1 MKKREKK
8 LQAQSILATVVMGMN
23 LVNAA
28 APAAALAAAEQ
39 PEPLPQQAVGE
50 AQQEDLQAYA
60 YEALPIL
67 AGYVDEMIFSKA
79 EAASNYSVGTGENI
93 SIGSTVDSDTVYV
106 ASGGTCTI
114 DSNRAQ
120 TEVAEGGSLNI
131 GNNVGSVTVSG
142 GNVSV
147 TSNHQDLVVKSGNV
161 SVGNSDHQ
169 TYVSGG
175 TCIIDVNKQEN
186 YVYGGTSIIKG
197 MSDGTNTIKQQI
209 ISGGVGSV
217 CLMNN
222 VSGHIEQ
229 KQTINAGSGIVGTMS
244 NGYQEIETANAS
256 GHIDLMYNGSQTLYS
271 AGKGSIGIM
280 SGGSQTLEKDTHAE
294 IVTMVDGMQF
304 IRTSATG
311 VISAMSGGKQGI
323 GNPGYINASGTIISM
338 VGGQQQIWAGNSGS
352 ITTMSGA
359 GAMQIIGLSGA
370 ANGSIDTL
378 EAGTQMIGYSTA
390 PYKGGG
396 TGTINVMNSGLQI
409 VGYSGGSSCV
419 GTIASMNNGQQQV
432 NDGGTGTI
440 TKMSGVDASQIIG
453 LTGSSAVG
461 SIEIME
467 AGKQAIGY
475 NGNFGTGSITLMQD
489 GVQIIGYVGGSG
501 IGTIATMSGGTQI
514 INNAGTGTVTALLS
528 GEQIVN
534 SGGTA
539 ANTTIAG
546 SEKARMTIGG
556 GAQIVNNGGTAT
568 DTTIA
573 GGTQKINSGGIAVS
587 TTIKAGQ
594 QIVSVGGTVSG
605 AVLSGGVQQVYDG
618 TNLHDITFDGGTQAV
633 MDGATVSGMQVDS
646 GMQTVTSGGTA
657 NATKVGSGGLQ
668 YIETGAVISGTVLD
682 GGILRLAQA
691 DSDYI
696 LNNTLTINNGVLDL
710 TDGAGLKR
718 NMRAVSVYQKLT
730 MSDLQGTGGSIYLD
744 TDLANNTGDEI
755 TVNNSNA
762 GTGTYAVYVNDQSI
776 VSDTELT
783 GRLLLVDDQS
793 RKLKFKGMTANNGGL
808 WDATPILNEE
818 TNQWYLTKIVKTAN
832 NDTKVLLFDADNSY
846 AMWRNTND
854 SLRNRLGALGNGSE
868 RADGIWARTQAG
880 RFSGFGYEGR
890 YNLYQLGY
898 DQKADAR
905 STYGLAVDY
914 GDGTGDYTKGSGKD
928 KLTAFS
934 LYGVWQGKRGAYTN
948 VTARAGM
955 FDTDLKSY
963 GDYPDKASYK
973 EHAYSISVEYGQR
986 FDYQQGLFFEP
997 QAQFTLGRLSGINY
1011 TTDRGANGYIEGMN
1025 SAIGRI
1031 GFVMGQKIKNGSD
1044 IYLKADLLHEFAGKR
1059 DLQLTSDAGGTNDIL
1074 SKHNDYGDTW
1084 FELGLGANIKLS
1096 KDSSFYGEVE
1106 RGFGG
1111 DINKKWSVNAGLR
1124 FTF

>member
-39 PEPLPQQAVGE
+39 PEPLPKQAVGE

-79 EAASNYSVGTGENI
+79 EAAVYNVESGQTSNINSTGDYDEVHVKSGGI
-93 SIGSTVDSDTVYV
+93 CSIGTNKATVDVADGGSLNIGIHVGGFQPLTISGGNVSVTENRFGGIDVLDGNVNIGSNKTQTTV
-106 ASGGTCTI
+106 SGGTCTI
-114 DSNRAQ
+114 D
-120 TEVAEGGSLNI
+120 
-131 GNNVGSVTVSG
+131 
-142 GNVSV
+142 
-147 TSNHQDLVVKSGNV
+147 
-161 SVGNSDHQ
+161 
-169 TYVSGG
+169 
-175 TCIIDVNKQEN
+175 VNAQEN
-186 YVYGGTSIIKG
+186 YVYGGTSIIKA
-197 MSDGTNTIKQQI
+197 MDTSDSTQRNQV
-209 ISGGVGSV
+209 ISGGVGIV
-217 CLMNN
+217 NVMNATSAYN
-222 VSGHIEQ
+222 QQVQTIHGGSGVVGTMLDGWQWIKSAGAEGHIGTMSGGSQ
-229 KQTINAGSGIVGTMS
+229 AINAGSGSIDTMYGGVQSGGKGSYVYIENMSGGTQYVSEQGSAATMTSGRQFVGWYVAGSSAVGTIQKMTDGMQIIYS
-244 NGYQEIETANAS
+244 GCSGIIDTMEGGLQYAGNAA
-256 GHIDLMYNGSQTLYS
+256 YS
-271 AGKGSIGIM
+271 AGSGIIKVM
-280 SGGSQTLEKDTHAE
+280 
-294 IVTMVDGMQF
+294 
-304 IRTSATG
+304 
-311 VISAMSGGKQGI
+311 
-323 GNPGYINASGTIISM
+323 N
-338 VGGQQQIWAGNSGS
+338 GGQQQVTNDGNGTILKMAGS
-352 ITTMSGA
+352 
-359 GAMQIIGLSGA
+359 GAMQVIG
-370 ANGSIDTL
+370 
-378 EAGTQMIGYSTA
+378 
-390 PYKGGG
+390 
-396 TGTINVMNSGLQI
+396 
-409 VGYSGGSSCV
+409 
-419 GTIASMNNGQQQV
+419 
-432 NDGGTGTI
+432 
-440 TKMSGVDASQIIG
+440 MSGSVA
-453 LTGSSAVG
+453 TG

-467 AGKQAIGY
+467 MGQQIIGY
-475 NGNFGTGSITLMQD
+475 SGNFGTGSITLMQD

-514 INNAGTGTVTALLS
+514 INNAGTGEIASFKGGV
-528 GEQIVN
+528 QILN
-534 SGGTA
+534 SGGTII
-539 ANTTIAG
+539 NTVVD
-546 SEKARMTIGG
+546 GG
-556 GAQIVNNGGTAT
+556 TQIITDGASINGMQVNSGMQAVTSGGTAT
-568 DTTIA
+568 DTT
-573 GGTQKINSGGIAVS
+573 
-587 TTIKAGQ
+587 
-594 QIVSVGGTVSG
+594 VG
-605 AVLSGGVQQVYDG
+605 SGGVQ
-618 TNLHDITFDGGTQAV
+618 
-633 MDGATVSGMQVDS
+633 
-646 GMQTVTSGGTA
+646 
-657 NATKVGSGGLQ
+657 
-668 YIETGAVISGTVLD
+668 YIEAGAVISGTVLD
-682 GGILRLAQA
+682 GGILRLAQS
-691 DSDYI
+691 DSDYT

-718 NMRAVSVYQKLT
+718 NLRAVPVYQKLT
-730 MSDLQGTGGSIYLD
+730 MSDLQGSGGSIYLD
-744 TDLANNTGDEI
+744 TDLANNDGDKI
-755 TVNNSNA
+755 TINNSNT
-762 GTGTYAVYVNDQSI
+762 GIGTYAVYVNDQSI

-854 SLRNRLGALGNGSE
+854 SLRSRLGALGNGSE
-868 RADGIWARTQAG
+868 LADGVWARTQAG

-1111 DINKKWSVNAGLR
+1111 DINKKWSINAGLR

>member
-197 MSDGTNTIKQQI
+197 MSDGTNNIKQQI

-396 TGTINVMNSGLQI
+396 TGTINVMNSGMQI
-409 VGYSGGSSCV
+409 VGYSGCSSCV

-489 GVQIIGYVGGSG
+489 GVQVIGYVGGSG

-514 INNAGTGTVTALLS
+514 INNAGTGTVTALLGGS
-528 GEQIVN
+528 QIVA
-534 SGGTA
+534 S
-539 ANTTIAG
+539 
-546 SEKARMTIGG
+546 
-556 GAQIVNNGGTAT
+556 GGTAT
-568 DTTIA
+568 DTT
-573 GGTQKINSGGIAVS
+573 
-587 TTIKAGQ
+587 
-594 QIVSVGGTVSG
+594 
-605 AVLSGGVQQVYDG
+605 
-618 TNLHDITFDGGTQAV
+618 
-633 MDGATVSGMQVDS
+633 
-646 GMQTVTSGGTA
+646 
-657 NATKVGSGGLQ
+657 VGSGGLQ
-668 YIETGAVISGTVLD
+668 YIEAGAAISGTVLD

-691 DSDYI
+691 DSDYT
-696 LNNTLTINNGVLDL
+696 LNNTLTINNGILDL

-718 NMRAVSVYQKLT
+718 NLRAVPVYQNLT

-744 TDLANNTGDEI
+744 TDLANNDGDKI
-755 TVNNSNA
+755 TVQSSNT
-762 GTGTYAVYVNDQSI
+762 GTGTYGVYVTDQSI
-776 VSDTELT
+776 ITDAELT
-783 GRLLLVDDQS
+783 GKLLLVDDQS
-793 RKLKFKGMTANNGGL
+793 KKLNFKGMTVNNGGL

-854 SLRNRLGALGNGSE
+854 SLRSRLGALGNGSE

-997 QAQFTLGRLSGINY
+997 QAQFTLGHLSGISY

-1084 FELGLGANIKLS
+1084 FEMGLGANIKLS

>member
-1 MKKREKK
+1 M
-8 LQAQSILATVVMGMN
+8 T
-23 LVNAA
+23 
-28 APAAALAAAEQ
+28 
-39 PEPLPQQAVGE
+39 
-50 AQQEDLQAYA
+50 D
-60 YEALPIL
+60 
-67 AGYVDEMIFSKA
+67 
-79 EAASNYSVGTGENI
+79 
-93 SIGSTVDSDTVYV
+93 
-106 ASGGTCTI
+106 
-114 DSNRAQ
+114 
-120 TEVAEGGSLNI
+120 
-131 GNNVGSVTVSG
+131 
-142 GNVSV
+142 
-147 TSNHQDLVVKSGNV
+147 
-161 SVGNSDHQ
+161 
-169 TYVSGG
+169 
-175 TCIIDVNKQEN
+175 
-186 YVYGGTSIIKG
+186 
-197 MSDGTNTIKQQI
+197 
-209 ISGGVGSV
+209 
-217 CLMNN
+217 
-222 VSGHIEQ
+222 
-229 KQTINAGSGIVGTMS
+229 
-244 NGYQEIETANAS
+244 
-256 GHIDLMYNGSQTLYS
+256 
-271 AGKGSIGIM
+271 
-280 SGGSQTLEKDTHAE
+280 
-294 IVTMVDGMQF
+294 
-304 IRTSATG
+304 
-311 VISAMSGGKQGI
+311 
-323 GNPGYINASGTIISM
+323 
-338 VGGQQQIWAGNSGS
+338 GQQQIWAGNSGS
-352 ITTMSGA
+352 ITTMSGVS
-359 GAMQIIGLSGA
+359 AMQIIGLSGA
-370 ANGSIDTL
+370 ANGNIDTL

-396 TGTINVMNSGLQI
+396 TGTINVMNSGMQI
-409 VGYSGGSSCV
+409 VGYSGCSSCV

-453 LTGSSAVG
+453 LNGSSAVG

-489 GVQIIGYVGGSG
+489 GVQVIGYVGGSG

-514 INNAGTGTVTALLS
+514 INNAGTGTVTSLL
-528 GEQIVN
+528 
-534 SGGTA
+534 GGVQLVA
-539 ANTTIAG
+539 
-546 SEKARMTIGG
+546 S
-556 GAQIVNNGGTAT
+556 GGTAT
-568 DTTIA
+568 DTT
-573 GGTQKINSGGIAVS
+573 VC
-587 TTIKAGQ
+587 
-594 QIVSVGGTVSG
+594 
-605 AVLSGGVQQVYDG
+605 
-618 TNLHDITFDGGTQAV
+618 
-633 MDGATVSGMQVDS
+633 
-646 GMQTVTSGGTA
+646 
-657 NATKVGSGGLQ
+657 SGGLQ
-668 YIETGAVISGTVLD
+668 YIEAGAVISGTVLD

-718 NMRAVSVYQKLT
+718 NLRAVPVYQKLT

-744 TDLANNTGDEI
+744 TDLANNDGDKI
-755 TVNNSNA
+755 TVNNSNT

-854 SLRNRLGALGNGSE
+854 SLRSRLGALGNGSE

-905 STYGLAVDY
+905 STYGFAVDY

-963 GDYPDKASYK
+963 GDYPDKTSYK

-997 QAQFTLGRLSGINY
+997 QAQFTLGHLSGISY
-1011 TTDRGANGYIEGMN
+1011 TTDRGANGHIDGMN

>member
-39 PEPLPQQAVGE
+39 PEPLPKQAVSE

-79 EAASNYSVGTGENI
+79 EAAVYNVESGQTSNINSTGDYDVVHVKSGGI
-93 SIGSTVDSDTVYV
+93 CSIGTNKATVDV
-106 ASGGTCTI
+106 A
-114 DSNRAQ
+114 D
-120 TEVAEGGSLNI
+120 GGSLNI
-131 GNNVGSVTVSG
+131 GIHVGGFQPLTISG
-142 GNVSV
+142 GNVSITENRFGGIDV
-147 TSNHQDLVVKSGNV
+147 LDGNV
-161 SVGNSDHQ
+161 NIGSNQ
-169 TYVSGG
+169 TQTTVSGG
-175 TCIIDVNKQEN
+175 TCIIDVNSSDN
-186 YVYGGTSIIKG
+186 LVYGGTSIIKG
-197 MSDGTNTIKQQI
+197 MSDGTNSLKQQTI
-209 ISGGVGSV
+209 YGGVGSV
-217 CLMNN
+217 EIMDN
-222 VSGHIEQ
+222 VSGFIEQ
-229 KQTINAGSGIVGTMS
+229 KQTINAGNGIVGTMN
-244 NGYQEIETANAS
+244 NGYQYIMSSNAS

-271 AGKGSIGIM
+271 AGKGSIGTM
-280 SGGSQTLEKDTHAE
+280 SGGEQNLYNGASAD
-294 IVTMVDGMQF
+294 IGTMIGGTQYML
-304 IRTSATG
+304 TNTTG
-311 VISAMSGGKQGI
+311 TVSNMNGGQQII
-323 GNPGYINASGTIISM
+323 GNPRQTSASGTITEMS
-338 VGGQQQIWAGNSGS
+338 GGQQQVWTGNVGS
-352 ITTMSGA
+352 IGTMAGA
-359 GAMQIIGLSGA
+359 GAIQIVGLYGS
-370 ANGSIDTL
+370 ANGSIETM
-378 EAGTQMIGYSTA
+378 ESGVQQIGYHA
-390 PYKGGG
+390 AEAYKGFG

-419 GTIASMNNGQQQV
+419 GSITTMNNGQQQV

-440 TKMSGVDASQIIG
+440 TTMSGVSASQII
-453 LTGSSAVG
+453 
-461 SIEIME
+461 
-467 AGKQAIGY
+467 Y
-475 NGNFGTGSITLMQD
+475 D
-489 GVQIIGYVGGSG
+489 G
-501 IGTIATMSGGTQI
+501 
-514 INNAGTGTVTALLS
+514 GTGTVSSLL
-528 GEQIVN
+528 
-534 SGGTA
+534 GGVQLVD
-539 ANTTIAG
+539 
-546 SEKARMTIGG
+546 S
-556 GAQIVNNGGTAT
+556 GGTAT
-568 DTTIA
+568 DTI
-573 GGTQKINSGGIAVS
+573 
-587 TTIKAGQ
+587 
-594 QIVSVGGTVSG
+594 
-605 AVLSGGVQQVYDG
+605 
-618 TNLHDITFDGGTQAV
+618 
-633 MDGATVSGMQVDS
+633 
-646 GMQTVTSGGTA
+646 
-657 NATKVGSGGLQ
+657 VGSGGLQ
-668 YIETGAVISGTVLD
+668 YIEAGAVISGTVLD

-696 LNNTLTINNGVLDL
+696 LNNTLTINNGILDL

-718 NMRAVSVYQKLT
+718 NLRAVPVYQKLT

-755 TVNNSNA
+755 TVNNSNT

-793 RKLKFKGMTANNGGL
+793 KKLKFKGMTVNNGGL

-818 TNQWYLTKIVKTAN
+818 TNQWYLTKIIKTAN
-832 NDTKVLLFDADNSY
+832 NDTQVLLAGVDNSY
-846 AMWRNTND
+846 ALWRNTND
-854 SLRNRLGALGNGSE
+854 SLRSRLGALGNGSE

-898 DQKADAR
+898 DQKADAK

-914 GDGTGDYTKGSGKD
+914 GDGTGDYTDGSGKD

-934 LYGVWQGKRGAYTN
+934 LYGVWQGAKGTYTN
-948 VTARAGM
+948 VTARAGI

-963 GDYPDKASYK
+963 GDFPDKASYK

-986 FDYQQGLFFEP
+986 FDLQQGLFFEP
-997 QAQFTLGRLSGINY
+997 QAQFTLGRLSGISY
-1011 TTDRGANGYIEGMN
+1011 TTDRGANGHIEGMN

-1031 GFVMGQKIKNGSD
+1031 GFIMGQKIKNGSD

>member
-39 PEPLPQQAVGE
+39 PEPLPKQAVSE

-60 YEALPIL
+60 YEVLPIL

-79 EAASNYSVGTGENI
+79 EAASNYSVGAGENK
-93 SIGSTVDSDTVYV
+93 SIVSTTDYDKVYI

-120 TEVAEGGSLNI
+120 TEVVEGGSLNI
-131 GNNVGSVTVSG
+131 GTNVGSVTVSG

-147 TSNHQDLVVKSGNV
+147 TSNHWDIVVKDGNV
-161 SVGNSDHQ
+161 NVGNSDNQ
-169 TYVSGG
+169 IYVSGG
-175 TCIIDVNKQEN
+175 TCTIDVNAQEN
-186 YVYGGTSIIKG
+186 YVYGGTSIIKA
-197 MSDGTNTIKQQI
+197 MDTSDSTQRNQV
-209 ISGGVGSV
+209 ISGGVGIV
-217 CLMNN
+217 NVMNATSAYN
-222 VSGHIEQ
+222 QQVQTIHGGSGVVGTMLDGWQWIKSAGAEGHIGTISGGSQ
-229 KQTINAGSGIVGTMS
+229 AINAGSGSIDTM
-244 NGYQEIETANAS
+244 Y
-256 GHIDLMYNGSQTLYS
+256 
-271 AGKGSIGIM
+271 
-280 SGGSQTLEKDTHAE
+280 GGSQILEKDTHAE
-294 IVTMVDGMQF
+294 IVTMSGGLQY

-311 VISAMSGGKQGI
+311 VISNMDGGKQTI
-323 GNPGYINASGTIISM
+323 GNPRYINASGTIISM
-338 VGGQQQIWAGNSGS
+338 TDGLQQIWAGNSGS
-352 ITTMSGA
+352 ITTMSGVS
-359 GAMQIIGLSGA
+359 AMQMIGLSGL

-378 EAGTQMIGYSTA
+378 EAGTQMIGYSA
-390 PYKGGG
+390 DPYKGGG

-409 VGYSGGSSCV
+409 VGYSGCSSCV

-440 TKMSGVDASQIIG
+440 TKMFGVDASQIIG

-489 GVQIIGYVGGSG
+489 GVQVIGYVGGSG

-514 INNAGTGTVTALLS
+514 INNAGTGTVTALLGGS
-528 GEQIVN
+528 QIVA
-534 SGGTA
+534 S
-539 ANTTIAG
+539 
-546 SEKARMTIGG
+546 
-556 GAQIVNNGGTAT
+556 GGTAT
-568 DTTIA
+568 DTT
-573 GGTQKINSGGIAVS
+573 
-587 TTIKAGQ
+587 
-594 QIVSVGGTVSG
+594 
-605 AVLSGGVQQVYDG
+605 
-618 TNLHDITFDGGTQAV
+618 
-633 MDGATVSGMQVDS
+633 
-646 GMQTVTSGGTA
+646 
-657 NATKVGSGGLQ
+657 VGSGGLQ
-668 YIETGAVISGTVLD
+668 YIEAGAVISGTVLD
-682 GGILRLAQA
+682 GGILRLAQS

-696 LNNTLTINNGVLDL
+696 LNNTLTINNGILDL

-718 NMRAVSVYQKLT
+718 NLRAVPVYQKLS

-744 TDLANNTGDEI
+744 TDLANNDGDKI
-755 TVNNSNA
+755 TVNNSNT
-762 GTGTYAVYVNDQSI
+762 GTGTYDVYVNDQSI

-793 RKLKFKGMTANNGGL
+793 RKLKFKGMTSNNGGL

-905 STYGLAVDY
+905 STYGFAVDY

-934 LYGVWQGKRGAYTN
+934 LYGVWQGKSGAYTN
-948 VTARAGM
+948 VTARAGI

-1011 TTDRGANGYIEGMN
+1011 TTDRGANGHIEGMN

-1031 GFVMGQKIKNGSD
+1031 GFIMGQKIKNGSD

-1084 FELGLGANIKLS
+1084 FELGLVANIKLS